1 MKILKPLLIAIV
13 VIIAIPL
20 IAALFLENEFNVSRE
35 ITINKSKQEVWEYS
49 KYLKNQNDWSVWGS
63 MDPNMKVSFTGEDGT
78 VGFVS
83 AWESKHDSVGKGE
96 QEITKIEEG
105 KRIDYEL
112 RFLEPMAAT
121 NYAYMTFDSLAIDQT
136 KVTWGFSGK
145 MPYPMNA
152 ITLFVDFDEMLGK
165 DFSQG
170 LANLK
175 TKLET
180 NEQ

>member
-1 MKILKPLLIAIV
+1 MKILKPLLIAIA

-83 AWESKHDSVGKGE
+83 AWESQHDSVGKGE

-112 RFLEPMAAT
+112 RFMEPMAAT
-121 NYAYMTFDSLAIDQT
+121 NYAFMTFDSLAIDQT

-165 DFSQG
+165 DFSLG

>member
-1 MKILKPLLIAIV
+1 MKILKPLLIAIAV
-13 VIIAIPL
+13 LIAIPL
-20 IAALFLENEFNVSRE
+20 IAALFMKKEFSVSRE
-35 ITINKSKQEVWEYS
+35 ITIEKSKQEVWDYT
-49 KYLKNQNDWSVWGS
+49 KYLKNQNEWSVWGS

-83 AWESKHDSVGKGE
+83 AWESPLDSVGKGE

-121 NYAYMTFDSLAIDQT
+121 NYAFMTFDSLDVNQT

-152 ITLFVDFDEMLGK
+152 IMLVVNFDEMLGK

-175 TKLET
+175 SKLES
-180 NEQ
+180 NE

>member
-20 IAALFLENEFNVSRE
+20 IAALFLKNEFNVSRE
-35 ITINKSKQEVWEYS
+35 IIIDKSKQEVWDYS
-49 KYLKNQNDWSVWGS
+49 KYLKNQNDWSVWGT
-63 MDPNMKVSFTGEDGT
+63 MDPQMKVSFKGNDGE
-78 VGFVS
+78 VGFIS
-83 AWESKHDSVGKGE
+83 AWESEHDSVGKGE
-96 QEITKIEEG
+96 QEITKIEDG
-105 KRIDYEL
+105 RRIDYEL

-121 NYAYMTFDSLAIDQT
+121 NYAYMTFDSLDVAKT

-175 TKLET
+175 AKLET
-180 NEQ
+180 NE

>member
-49 KYLKNQNDWSVWGS
+49 KYLKNQNEWSVWGS

-96 QEITKIEEG
+96 QEITNMEEG

-112 RFLEPMAAT
+112 RFMEPMAAT
-121 NYAYMTFDSLAIDQT
+121 NYASMTFDSLAIDQT

-145 MPYPMNA
+145 IPYPMNA
-152 ITLFVDFDEMLGK
+152 ITLFIDFDEMLGK

-175 TKLET
+175 AKLES
-180 NEQ
+180 NE

>member
-1 MKILKPLLIAIV
+1 MKILKPLLIAIAV
-13 VIIAIPL
+13 LIAIPL
-20 IAALFLENEFNVSRE
+20 IAALFMKNEFNVSRE
-35 ITINKSKQEVWEYS
+35 ITIEKSKQEVWDYT
-49 KYLKNQNDWSVWGS
+49 KYLKNQNEWSVWAS

-83 AWESKHDSVGKGE
+83 AWESPLDSVGKGE
-96 QEITKIEEG
+96 QEITKIDEG

-121 NYAYMTFDSLAIDQT
+121 NYAFMTFDSLDVNQT

-152 ITLFVDFDEMLGK
+152 IMLVVNFDEMLGK

-175 TKLET
+175 SKLES
-180 NEQ
+180 NE

>member
-1 MKILKPLLIAIV
+1 MKILKPLLIAV
-13 VIIAIPL
+13 VAIIAIPL
-20 IAALFLENEFNVSRE
+20 IAALFLKNEFNVSRE

-49 KYLKNQNDWSVWGS
+49 KYLKNQNDWSVWGT

-83 AWESKHDSVGKGE
+83 AWESPFDSVGKGE
-96 QEITKIEEG
+96 QEITNIEEG

-112 RFLEPMAAT
+112 RFMEPMEAT
-121 NYAYMTFDSLAIDQT
+121 NYAFMTFDSVALDQT

-175 TKLET
+175 AKLET
-180 NEQ
+180 NE

>member
-1 MKILKPLLIAIV
+1 MKILKLLLIAIV

-20 IAALFLENEFNVSRE
+20 IAALFLKNEFNVSRE
-35 ITINKSKQEVWEYS
+35 IIIEKSKQEVWDYA
-49 KYLKNQNDWSVWGS
+49 KYLKNQNEWSVWGT
-63 MDPNMKVSFTGEDGT
+63 MDPEMKTSFTGTDAE
-78 VGFVS
+78 VGFIS
-83 AWESKHDSVGKGE
+83 AWESMHDSVGKGE

-112 RFLEPMAAT
+112 RFLEPMKAT
-121 NYAYMTFDSLAIDQT
+121 NYAFMSFDSVDVAKT

-152 ITLFVDFDEMLGK
+152 IILFVDFDEMLGK

-170 LANLK
+170 LSNLK
-175 TKLET
+175 SKLE
-180 NEQ
+180 NLEQ